1 MVLDR
6 KVRRELDFGGEQES
20 MEVTIEEVSGEDAEL
35 PDAKK
40 QTLSGV
46 VQWSLVRVMSGF
58 SDQGTRRLGGL

>member
-1 MVLDR
+1 MVLAR

-20 MEVTIEEVSGEDAEL
+20 MEVTIEEVSGEDAGL

-46 VQWSLVRVMSGF
+46 VQWSLVRVMCGF
-58 SDQGTRRLGGL
+58 SDQGTRD